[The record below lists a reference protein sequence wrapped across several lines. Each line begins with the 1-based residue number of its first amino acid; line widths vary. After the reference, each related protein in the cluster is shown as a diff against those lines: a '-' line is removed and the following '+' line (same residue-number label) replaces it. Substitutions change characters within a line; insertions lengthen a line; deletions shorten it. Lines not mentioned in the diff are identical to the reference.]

1 MNAQA
6 PRKNLA
12 NLDLSPTRRR
22 HGRYVTRPKAAFNRS
37 LLPQPLE
44 YYRDAN
50 SMKLIGAG
58 EWRSTLCPFHDDKA
72 PSLRINTRNG
82 AFKCMVCE
90 AKGGDVLAF
99 HMQRHGLPFVEACK
113 ALGAWEVQL

>member
-1 MNAQA
+1 MKYAT
-6 PRKNLA
+6 PRRTTFNGQRTGNRFAL
-12 NLDLSPTRRR
+12 
-22 HGRYVTRPKAAFNRS
+22 NRS

-58 EWRSTLCPFHDDKA
+58 EWRTALCPFHDDKA

-113 ALGAWEVQL
+113 ALGAWEVQA

>member
-22 HGRYVTRPKAAFNRS
+22 HGRYVTRQKAAFNRS
-37 LLPQPLE
+37 LLPTPLE

-50 SMKLIGAG
+50 SMKLIGTS
-58 EWRSTLCPFHDDKA
+58 EWRSTLCPFHDDSQ
-72 PSLRINTRNG
+72 PSLRINTRTG
-82 AFKCMVCE
+82 GYKCMVCE

>member
-1 MNAQA
+1 MNAQT

-22 HGRYVTRPKAAFNRS
+22 HGRYVTRQKAAFNRS
-37 LLPQPLE
+37 LLPTPLE

-50 SMKLIGAG
+50 SMKLIGTS
-58 EWRSTLCPFHDDKA
+58 EWRSTLCVFHDDSQ

-90 AKGGDVLAF
+90 TKGGDVLAF
-99 HMQRHGLPFVEACK
+99 HMQRHGLAFIDACK
-113 ALGAWEVQL
+113 ALGAWEVQA